1 VAPSRLMLRK
11 LRRRAEVKSVT
22 RLQHGKSMISV
33 SDNQLRIV
41 AEAADLLPAEARGTF
56 LRRVVAEVREGRSFK
71 DSDIERAVRLALFD
85 QPMKQASVSSPN
97 QGGGKLR
104 SDTPTDSQEPLASH
118 PLAEFLQRIT
128 GFVRLRGFS
137 RSFNFLTSVNS
148 RSGKVCRSLRR
159 HFESGE
165 RRVREREE
173 HIALQREIV
182 AHLEHLQD
190 PITLQKA
197 RDLLRN
203 MEHAQMLHVAER
215 DQLRGLLG
223 D

>member
-1 VAPSRLMLRK
+1 
-11 LRRRAEVKSVT
+11 
-22 RLQHGKSMISV
+22 MISV

-71 DSDIERAVRLALFD
+71 DSDIERAVRVALFD
-85 QPMKQASVSSPN
+85 QPMKQASVSSTD

-104 SDTPTDSQEPLASH
+104 SDTPTDSQEALASH
-118 PLAEFLQRIT
+118 PFAAFLQRVK
-128 GFVRLRGFS
+128 GLVRLRGFS
-137 RSFNFLTSVNS
+137 RSFNFFISVNS
-148 RSGKVCRSLRR
+148 RCGRACGSLMR
-159 HFESGE
+159 HFELGE
-165 RRVREREE
+165 RHVREREE

-182 AHLEHLQD
+182 AHLEHLRE
-190 PITLQKA
+190 PVTLQKA

-215 DQLRGLLG
+215 NQLRELLG

>member
-1 VAPSRLMLRK
+1 
-11 LRRRAEVKSVT
+11 
-22 RLQHGKSMISV
+22 MISV

-71 DSDIERAVRLALFD
+71 DSDIERAVRVALFD
-85 QPMKQASVSSPN
+85 QPMKQASVSSTDE
-97 QGGGKLR
+97 GGGKLR
-104 SDTPTDSQEPLASH
+104 SDTPTDSQEALASH
-118 PLAEFLQRIT
+118 SFAALLQRIT
-128 GFVRLRGFS
+128 GLVRLRGFS
-137 RSFNFLTSVNS
+137 RSFNFFISVNS
-148 RSGKVCRSLRR
+148 RCGRARGLLRR
-159 HFESGE
+159 HFELGE
-165 RRVREREE
+165 RHVREREE

-182 AHLEHLQD
+182 AHLEHLRE
-190 PITLQKA
+190 PVTLQKA

-215 DQLRGLLG
+215 NQLRELLG

>member
-1 VAPSRLMLRK
+1 
-11 LRRRAEVKSVT
+11 
-22 RLQHGKSMISV
+22 MISV

-71 DSDIERAVRLALFD
+71 DSDIERAVRVALFD
-85 QPMKQASVSSPN
+85 QPMKQASVSSTDR
-97 QGGGKLR
+97 GGGKLR
-104 SDTPTDSQEPLASH
+104 SDTPTDSQEALASH
-118 PLAEFLQRIT
+118 PFAALLQRIT
-128 GFVRLRGFS
+128 GLVRLRVFAK
-137 RSFNFLTSVNS
+137 SFNFYISVNS
-148 RSGKVCRSLRR
+148 RRGRACGLLRR
-159 HFESGE
+159 YFELGE
-165 RRVREREE
+165 RHVREREE

-182 AHLEHLQD
+182 AHLEHLRE
-190 PITLQKA
+190 PVTLQKA

-215 DQLRGLLG
+215 NQLRELLG

>member
-1 VAPSRLMLRK
+1 
-11 LRRRAEVKSVT
+11 
-22 RLQHGKSMISV
+22 MISV

-71 DSDIERAVRLALFD
+71 DSDIERAVRVALFD
-85 QPMKQASVSSPN
+85 QPMKQASVSSTD

-104 SDTPTDSQEPLASH
+104 SDTPTDSQEALASH
-118 PLAEFLQRIT
+118 PFAAFLQRIT
-128 GFVRLRGFS
+128 GLVRLRGFS
-137 RSFNFLTSVNS
+137 RSFNFFISVNS
-148 RSGKVCRSLRR
+148 RCGRACGLLRR
-159 HFESGE
+159 HFELGE
-165 RRVREREE
+165 RHVREREE

-182 AHLEHLQD
+182 AHLEHLRE
-190 PITLQKA
+190 PVTLQKA

-215 DQLRGLLG
+215 NQLRELLG

>member
-1 VAPSRLMLRK
+1 
-11 LRRRAEVKSVT
+11 
-22 RLQHGKSMISV
+22 MISV

-71 DSDIERAVRLALFD
+71 DSDIERAVRVALFD
-85 QPMKQASVSSPN
+85 QPMKQASVSSTD

-104 SDTPTDSQEPLASH
+104 SDTPTDSQEALASH
-118 PLAEFLQRIT
+118 PFAALLQRIT
-128 GFVRLRGFS
+128 GLVRLRGFS
-137 RSFNFLTSVNS
+137 RSFNFFISVNS
-148 RSGKVCRSLRR
+148 RCGRACGLLRR
-159 HFESGE
+159 HFELGE
-165 RRVREREE
+165 RHVREREE

-182 AHLEHLQD
+182 AHLEHLRE
-190 PITLQKA
+190 PVTLQKA

-215 DQLRGLLG
+215 NQLRELLG